1 LPLAI
6 GDAPL
11 GDGSPIVTATTTSLK
26 RVATSSS
33 PALTGFAPGS
43 TIRAPDHPER
53 LPMSQKHGFGTRCI
67 HAGQTPDPS
76 TGAIMTPIYATST
89 YVQKSPGV
97 HQGYEYSRTHNPTRG
112 AYERCIASLENGTH
126 GFAFASGLA
135 AAGTVLELLDSGD
148 HVVSMDDLYGGS
160 FRLFERV
167 RRRSAGLSFSFVD
180 LSQPEALAA
189 AITPKTRMVWIETP
203 TNPMLKLTD
212 LEAVCAVARQHGLIS
227 VVDNTFASPVLQRP
241 LDFGADIVLHSAT
254 KYLNGHSDIVGGVLV
269 TGRADLAEQLGFLQN
284 AVGGIQGPFDSFL
297 VLRGLKTLHLR
308 VERTCDN
315 AMEVAR
321 FLEAH
326 PKIERVIYPGLAS
339 HPQHELAT
347 RQMGG
352 RYGGI
357 ISAVVKGGLPA
368 ARAVLER
375 CELFA
380 LAESLG
386 GVESLIEHPA
396 IMTHAS
402 IPPEQRQA
410 LGIHDGLIRLSVGIE
425 DVADLIAE
433 LDAALAAA

>member
-1 LPLAI
+1 
-6 GDAPL
+6 
-11 GDGSPIVTATTTSLK
+11 
-26 RVATSSS
+26 
-33 PALTGFAPGS
+33 
-43 TIRAPDHPER
+43 
-53 LPMSQKHGFGTRCI
+53 MSQKHGFGTRCI

-112 AYERCIASLENGTH
+112 AYERCIASLEGGTH

-148 HVVSMDDLYGGS
+148 HVIAMDDLYGGT

-180 LSQPEALAA
+180 LSRTEVLAA
-189 AITPKTRMVWIETP
+189 AITPRTKMVWIETP

-212 LEAVCAVARQHGLIS
+212 LEAVCAMARQHGLIS

-241 LDFGADIVLHSAT
+241 LEFGADIVLHSAT

-269 TGRADLAEQLGFLQN
+269 TGRADLAERLGFLQN

-308 VERTCDN
+308 VERSCDN
-315 AMEVAR
+315 ALEVAR

-326 PKIERVIYPGLAS
+326 PQIERVIYPGLAS
-339 HPQHELAT
+339 HPQHELAR
-347 RQMGG
+347 RQMRG

-368 ARAVLER
+368 ARTMLER

-433 LDAALAAA
+433 LDAALAVA